1 MDNSLV
7 TRALE
12 MLWLDQNVEIFYEIS
27 IFRTTQKMTKVT
39 KVAKLDPLS
48 TILIRVLIILFQMM
62 IIKVLTSIW
71 WKSKVD
77 QARNNMSKTSQSNGI
92 LSFHITILVKGYLY
106 QFDLHSDKKESGEEN
121 LGPGVVFKITESLQN
136 SHSIVFLIISSTVP
150 HLLWSFMIEVCMVLA
165 IPKRIGKECGRCLLT
180 ERWRQVISSA
190 CIQKR

>member
-62 IIKVLTSIW
+62 IIKALMNIW

-180 ERWRQVISSA
+180 ETWRQVISSA